1 MAREILE
8 RLAQVQKAHDALP
21 RPRRLTIALAE
32 ATVAA

>member
-21 RPRRLTIALAE
+21 RRPQIDDRAC
-32 ATVAA
+32 